1 MEDNT
6 WIVLKGEIEE
16 FLEKGEVDPH
26 IKTIVELNL
35 RVGEV
40 EPSRREMAYESIKPM
55 LRNMKGTP
63 VKRGKTSKIPVD
75 ARVVIEKLVESA
87 YEASIDYFVSNE
99 FMPLLLRKNAKAGG
113 GLYESPEAYADNV
126 RVRLRKNLMKKYR
139 DGVWD
144 GTVEDL
150 HN

>member
-40 EPSRREMAYESIKPM
+40 EP
-55 LRNMKGTP
+55 TP
-63 VKRGKTSKIPVD
+63 T
-75 ARVVIEKLVESA
+75 
-87 YEASIDYFVSNE
+87 
-99 FMPLLLRKNAKAGG
+99 
-113 GLYESPEAYADNV
+113 ADN
-126 RVRLRKNLMKKYR
+126 LNELPS
-139 DGVWD
+139 
-144 GTVEDL
+144 TSET
-150 HN
+150 

>member
-1 MEDNT
+1 MEEET

-35 RVGEV
+35 RVGDS

-55 LRNMKGTP
+55 LRNRKGTP
-63 VKRGKTSKIPVD
+63 VRRGKTSKIPVD
-75 ARVVIEKLVESA
+75 ARVVIEKLAEAA
-87 YEASIDYFVSNE
+87 YAASMEYYTYNE
-99 FMPLLLRKNAKAGG
+99 FMPLLLTKHEKAGG
-113 GLYESPEAYADNV
+113 GLYESAEAYADNISN
-126 RVRLRKNLMKKYR
+126 RLRKSLMKKYR

-144 GTVEDL
+144 GTVDGL
-150 HN
+150 RQ